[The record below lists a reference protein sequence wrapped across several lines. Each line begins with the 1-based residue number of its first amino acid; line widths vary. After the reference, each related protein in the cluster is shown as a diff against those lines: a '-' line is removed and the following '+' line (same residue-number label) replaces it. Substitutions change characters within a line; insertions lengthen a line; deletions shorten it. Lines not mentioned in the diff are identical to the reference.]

1 MRTPGGRG
9 AIWGRLEGHAGFSH
23 HEPIAAAT
31 NPPPGKPQ
39 RGAMRTLVLNGVLA
53 AAALLLAGCSAYLAG
68 DMGFAPSP
76 MGSSGPRPHG

>member
-1 MRTPGGRG
+1 
-9 AIWGRLEGHAGFSH
+9 
-23 HEPIAAAT
+23 
-31 NPPPGKPQ
+31 
-39 RGAMRTLVLNGVLA
+39 MRTLVLNGVLA